1 MLYNN
6 YCIARLV
13 IGRDVYLI
21 IDIVLVIIIAI
32 IALVAS
38 RFIPNKEAIEKNEAG
53 PYKSKVNIIY
63 FAGLGSIIV
72 GVLLL
77 VFYTIDK
84 DYQLLINL
92 GKIVFLVIIGI
103 ALISRNFMTSKAV
116 AAFESTVAAVS
127 APVAGYAAPNVVTA
141 ATVATATP
149 TVQPQVM
156 PTQVTTPQ
164 VVQPQPRPQP
174 QTVVQPTVQPQPK
187 APAKKPQPRIVVIK
201 CPKCKGAMQ
210 INTAMLGQKM
220 KCPHCGVEG
229 RIG

>member
-1 MLYNN
+1 M
-6 YCIARLV
+6 
-13 IGRDVYLI
+13 I

-38 RFIPNKEAIEKNEAG
+38 RFIPTDEAINNNEAG
-53 PYKSKVNIIY
+53 SYKSKVKMIY
-63 FAGLGSIIV
+63 IAGAGSIIV

-77 VFYTIDK
+77 VFYAIEE

-103 ALISRNFMTSKAV
+103 ALINKNFKKSKTV
-116 AAFESTVAAVS
+116 AAFEGA
-127 APVAGYAAPNVVTA
+127 APVASAPMTSTVEAEVVTP
-141 ATVATATP
+141 TTTASVTP
-149 TVQPQVM
+149 TVQ
-156 PTQVTTPQ
+156 TQTAPAQITTPQ
-164 VVQPQPRPQP
+164 VVQAPPKPA
-174 QTVVQPTVQPQPK
+174 VQPTVQPQVVT
-187 APAKKPQPRIVVIK
+187 PAVKPQPTKPQPRIIVIK
-201 CPKCKGAMQ
+201 CPKCQGAMQ